1 MRELGKKAKI
11 DDVFQDEHVLA
22 ASQDLIIWF
31 ANFANYLPSDFV
43 QSDLTFNQRKSFMY
57 DVKKFFSD
65 EPYLHRSCGD
75 GIIHCYVHEV

>member
-1 MRELGKKAKI
+1 MDDHLSRLEDEDMRELGKKAKI

-43 QSDLTFNQRKSFMY
+43 
-57 DVKKFFSD
+57 
-65 EPYLHRSCGD
+65 
-75 GIIHCYVHEV
+75 